1 MEKDFTF
8 KGYKSLLEELKKHY
22 TFTSFSSVKY
32 SHRKLDSKLILR
44 HDIDLS
50 LEKAADMSEL
60 ENEMGISA
68 VYFLFL
74 RSPFYNLFSH
84 KGEQLVKRIIKN
96 NHYIGLHFDYSKY
109 MNITPA
115 EVTHHI
121 LQEIRFMEQFYSI
134 KLDSVSFHRP
144 FDVEFFQKLELGL
157 YPHAYETVF
166 LNDFT
171 YVSDSRGLWRYGHPM
186 AQQAFKERKPL
197 QILIHPIWWKKEGED
212 MDSFEKLKQWK
223 IENHESFQDSLYN
236 EMKGFWTA
244 NPQYNHLE
252 L

>member
-1 MEKDFTF
+1 M
-8 KGYKSLLEELKKHY
+8 
-22 TFTSFSSVKY
+22 
-32 SHRKLDSKLILR
+32 
-44 HDIDLS
+44 
-50 LEKAADMSEL
+50 AEL
-60 ENEMGISA
+60 ESEMGISS

-84 KGEQLVKRIIKN
+84 RGEQLVKKIIKN
-96 NHYIGLHFDYSKY
+96 NHHIGLHFDYSKY
-109 MNITPA
+109 MNITAA

-121 LQEIRFMEQFYSI
+121 LQEIGFMEKFYSI

-144 FDVEFFQKLELGL
+144 FDVDFFQRLELGL
-157 YPHAYETVF
+157 YPHAYESVF

-171 YVSDSRGLWRYGHPM
+171 YVSDSRGLWRYGHPFD
-186 AQQAFKERKPL
+186 QEAFKKKDPM

-212 MDSFEKLKQWK
+212 TDAFSKLKEWK
-223 IENHESFQDSLYN
+223 EESEELFIGSAYN

-244 NPQYNHLE
+244 NPQFNHLE